1 MDGEIYVGGA
11 VDGDGSVFCPTLGKF
26 NAGLNTLRWSYKT
39 DSCTTAINS
48 GVSYAVDILYADF
61 LNDRV
66 YGLMVPR
73 NYDGTLSA

>member
-11 VDGDGSVFCPTLGKF
+11 VDGIGSIFCPTLGKF
-26 NAGLNTLRWSYKT
+26 NAGLDTLRWSYKT
-39 DSCTTAINS
+39 DSCATGTFGS
-48 GVSYAVDILYADF
+48 VSYAVDILYADF